1 MRRAQRS
8 FGDGLIDE
16 EVKDLREVWM
26 DHADRLLDDEAV
38 VAAIFQALVS
48 KRSAGAIREAA
59 LAVGAVRRPRSS
71 CHF

>member
-26 DHADRLLDDEAV
+26 DHADRRSAMKPSSRQ
-38 VAAIFQALVS
+38 FS

-59 LAVGAVRRPRSS
+59 LAVGAVRRPRLS
-71 CHF
+71 CVF